1 MLYNV
6 IVYIEELYSFSDL
19 RKDREIMEK
28 IRVQVNGRGYFLK
41 TDHPQEVE
49 KFAKEFSEQ
58 IAYVGKKLGVASEAE
73 ATAYSAL
80 MILGDSLTKPR
91 SEADQALIDELNGRT
106 EVLEERIDELSRQIA
121 EHNDTEAAA
130 RNEIQG
136 LRQREAEL
144 VDRIGKASEQF
155 KQLAGEKE
163 DVGNSLSDAKNALA
177 SANKII
183 AQLNSE
189 KFTEVA
195 ANEAL
200 RSETD
205 NLREKLESANKQIAE
220 LNGKLTNMEINSIS
234 VASDGSV
241 AADAEEIKKLR
252 AQKEDLEIDLAI
264 ANEEIA
270 KLRNGEGSE
279 TAKKLA
285 EYEKMVKQYESR
297 TSEIDKLRSLLA
309 ETEASVRSKLE
320 QQEEENDKLRNILSN
335 YESSYALS
343 IAKKEEEI
351 LELQQR
357 VERLKTI
364 LNLRSDEKIGG
375 KYVQTTF
382 DTEEGSDTGN
392 SQ

>member
-1 MLYNV
+1 MYNSKYTLNAFNERAV
-6 IVYIEELYSFSDL
+6 KV
-19 RKDREIMEK
+19 MEK
-28 IRVQVNGRGYFLK
+28 IKVQVNGRGYFLK
-41 TDHPQEVE
+41 TDHPQEVQS
-49 KFAKEFSEQ
+49 FAKEFSEQ
-58 IAYVGKKLGVASEAE
+58 IAYVSQKLNVMSEAE

-80 MILGDSLTKPR
+80 MIMGDSLTKTR
-91 SEADQALIDELNGRT
+91 SDADQALIDELNGNI
-106 EVLEERIDELSRQIA
+106 ELLEERIENLGNRITECGDREASAVEEINQLRDREADLMNKIAAIGEKYRELAGDKDEADNSL
-121 EHNDTEAAA
+121 NDT
-130 RNEIQG
+130 
-136 LRQREAEL
+136 
-144 VDRIGKASEQF
+144 
-155 KQLAGEKE
+155 
-163 DVGNSLSDAKNALA
+163 KNALA

-200 RSETD
+200 RQEIDT
-205 NLREKLESANKQIAE
+205 LREKLETSNKQIAE
-220 LNGKLTNMEINSIS
+220 LNGKLTNMEITS
-234 VASDGSV
+234 ASASSEGS
-241 AADAEEIKKLR
+241 AAVSDEEIKKLR

-270 KLRNGEGSE
+270 KLRDGEGSE

-285 EYEKMVKQYESR
+285 EYEKIVKQYESR
-297 TSEIDKLRSLLA
+297 TGEIDKLRSLLA
-309 ETEASVRSKLE
+309 ETEASVRAKLE
-320 QQEEENDKLRNILSN
+320 EKEEENNKLRNILSK

-364 LNLRSDEKIGG
+364 LNMRSEEKLGG

-382 DTEEGSDTGN
+382 DTADETAEN
-392 SQ
+392 KQ

>member
-1 MLYNV
+1 
-6 IVYIEELYSFSDL
+6 
-19 RKDREIMEK
+19 MEK
-28 IRVQVNGRGYFLK
+28 IKVQVNGRGYFLK
-41 TDHPQEVE
+41 TDHPQEVQS
-49 KFAKEFSEQ
+49 FAKEFSDQ
-58 IAYVGKKLGVASEAE
+58 IAYVSKKLNVASEAE

-80 MILGDSLTKPR
+80 MIMGDSLTKTR
-91 SEADQALIDELNGRT
+91 SEADQALIDELNGNI
-106 EVLEERIDELSRQIA
+106 ELLEERIDTLGKQIA
-121 EHNDTEAAA
+121 EHNDREAAA
-130 RNEIQG
+130 SKEIQG
-136 LRQREAEL
+136 LRERENEL
-144 VDRIGKASEQF
+144 MNRIAAFGEKY
-155 KQLAGEKE
+155 KKLAGDKDEA
-163 DVGNSLSDAKNALA
+163 DSSLSDTKNALA

-200 RSETD
+200 RQETD
-205 NLREKLESANKQIAE
+205 TLREKLEASNKQIAE
-220 LNGKLTNMEINSIS
+220 LNGKLTNLEINSIS
-234 VASDGSV
+234 VTADGSV
-241 AADAEEIKKLR
+241 AVSDEEIKKLR

-270 KLRNGEGSE
+270 KLKNGEGSD

-297 TSEIDKLRSLLA
+297 TGEIDKLRSLLA

-320 QQEEENDKLRNILSN
+320 QKEEENDKLRNILSN

-364 LNLRSDEKIGG
+364 LNMRSEEKLGG

-382 DTEEGSDTGN
+382 DAPDETTDTTETKK
-392 SQ
+392 

>member
-1 MLYNV
+1 
-6 IVYIEELYSFSDL
+6 
-19 RKDREIMEK
+19 MEK
-28 IRVQVNGRGYFLK
+28 IKVQVNGRGYFLK
-41 TDHPQEVE
+41 TDHPQEVLN
-49 KFAKEFSEQ
+49 FAKEFSDQ
-58 IAYVGKKLGVASEAE
+58 IAYVSNKLNISSEAE

-80 MILGDSLTKPR
+80 LIMGDSLTKTR
-91 SEADQALIDELNGRT
+91 SEADQALIDELNGNI
-106 EVLEERIDELSRQIA
+106 ELLEERIEGLGKQLSEFSER
-121 EHNDTEAAA
+121 DAAA
-130 RNEIQG
+130 MNEIQG
-136 LRQREAEL
+136 LREHENDL
-144 VDRIGKASEQF
+144 MSRIAAF
-155 KQLAGEKE
+155 GEKYKKLAADKDE
-163 DVGNSLSDAKNALA
+163 SDSSLNDTKNALA

-200 RSETD
+200 RQETD
-205 NLREKLESANKQIAE
+205 NLREKLDASNKQIAE
-220 LNGKLTNMEINSIS
+220 LNGKLTNMEINSIN
-234 VASDGSV
+234 VTSDGTV
-241 AADAEEIKKLR
+241 AVSDEEIRKLR

-270 KLRNGEGSE
+270 KLKNGEGSD

-297 TSEIDKLRSLLA
+297 TGEIDKLRGLLA
-309 ETEASVRSKLE
+309 ETEASVRSRLE
-320 QQEEENDKLRNILSN
+320 QKEEENDKLRNILSN

-364 LNLRSDEKIGG
+364 LNMRSEEKLGG

-382 DTEEGSDTGN
+382 DTPDDNTEN
-392 SQ
+392 KQ